1 MSFGAVAGAVIGV
14 AGSALAGKKQAKAA
28 QGAADQQAAMQQAA
42 IDEQR
47 RQFDE
52 IQKLLAPY
60 VKGGQSAFDQ
70 QLGLMGLKG
79 AEAQSQQLGAIQSS
93 PEYQQLVKESE
104 NALLQNASATGGL
117 RGGNMQSSLASNRQN
132 ALNSL
137 VQQKLGQ
144 LGGVANAGLG
154 AAQNTGVFG
163 QNAANTIGGLQ
174 HGIGSEMGNATLVGG
189 GAQANLIGN
198 IAGGL
203 GQVAGAYFNRP
214 SGGGDFQMIGGNP
227 F

>member
-1 MSFGAVAGAVIGV
+1 MFGALVGGALGL
-14 AGSALAGKKQAKAA
+14 AGSLFGAKKQSKAI
-28 QGAADQQAAMQQAA
+28 QGAADQSAAMQQAA
-42 IDEQR
+42 IEEHR
-47 RQFDE
+47 RQFDA

-60 VKGGQSAFDQ
+60 VHGGQVAFDTQ
-70 QLGLMGLKG
+70 MGLMGLKG
-79 AEAQSQQLGAIQSS
+79 ADVQAQQMAQLQSS
-93 PEYQQLVKESE
+93 PEYQALVRESE

-117 RGGNMQSSLASNRQN
+117 RGGNMQNALASNRQN

-163 QNAANTIGGLQ
+163 QNMAGTIGGLQ
-174 HGIGSEMGNATLVGG
+174 SGIGQTMGNAALAQGG
-189 GAQANLIGN
+189 IQSNLIGN
-198 IAGGL
+198 VAGGL
-203 GQVAGAYFNRP
+203 GQLAGSYFNQP
-214 SGGGDFQMIGGNP
+214 SSGGGFQMIGGNP